1 MEQIDTG
8 PPRYDATTML
18 LHWLT
23 AVMVVVLWVGAMTLD
38 WLPPGPLRA
47 DARSLHVALGLALGA
62 LIVGRLT
69 WRLTW
74 GKPLPAVEAGAFA
87 AAAVAAHRGLYAL
100 MAAMVLVGIV
110 FLATTGDTAF
120 NHFHLDPLAPAD
132 QALADQLRRT
142 HAAIGWAIVA
152 LSGVHSAAAI
162 YHQFSLH
169 DNLLSRM
176 LPRRR

>member
-1 MEQIDTG
+1 MEEIETG

-18 LHWLT
+18 LHWVT
-23 AVMVVVLWVGAMTLD
+23 AVMVVVLWVGATTLD
-38 WLPPGPLRA
+38 WLPRGPLRA
-47 DARSLHVALGLALGA
+47 DARSFHVALGLALGV

-69 WRLTW
+69 WRLSW
-74 GKPLPAVEAGAFA
+74 GKPLPGVKAGAFA
-87 AAAVAAHRGLYAL
+87 TAAEAAHKGLYAL

-110 FLATTGDTAF
+110 LVSTTGDTAF
-120 NHFHLDPLAPAD
+120 NHFRIDPLASAD

-152 LSGVHSAAAI
+152 LAGVHSAAAI
-162 YHQFSLH
+162 YHQYVLR
-169 DNLLSRM
+169 DNLLARM